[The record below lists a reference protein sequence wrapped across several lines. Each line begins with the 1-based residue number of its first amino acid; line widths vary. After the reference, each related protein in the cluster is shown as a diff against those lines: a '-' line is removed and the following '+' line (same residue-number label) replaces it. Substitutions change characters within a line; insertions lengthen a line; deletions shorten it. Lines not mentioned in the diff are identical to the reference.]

1 MQSMSSTSP
10 AIALDTRALPPAAP
24 LAVALSGGL
33 DSCVLLRLLAESEWA
48 RARGLRVL
56 HVDHALHAASADWAA
71 HCARVSASL
80 QLDFRLLRVE
90 LPNGPGGL
98 EERARCA
105 RHAAL
110 EAALHPGEVL
120 AMAHHQDD
128 QAETFL
134 LRALRGAGERGLGG
148 MRTLRRFGQGWLW
161 RPLLTTPRSALQA
174 FADARGLAWVDDPS
188 NADCRHDRN
197 FLRHR
202 VLPLLQQR
210 WPQAARTLALSAH
223 LNAEA
228 DARLQTL
235 DAIDLARVQ
244 LLEPQAL
251 DLDVLRGWDDARRT
265 RVLRA
270 WLQTMGCAPPSS
282 TVLRQIESELLYAR
296 SDSDAEVRW
305 RGHRLRAWREGL
317 YLLPSLPAL
326 PHGFAVPWSGASP
339 LALPDGHALAL
350 CNGLGDVQS
359 QARLPIAVQVKA
371 RIGGER
377 LRVSRHRPRQCVKQL
392 LQDLGVPPWQRPH
405 LPLLWSPQGEL
416 LAVADLALSEAFKTE
431 LLAQELCLRWLGP
444 YGRRPIA
451 DLDIPQGDDT

>member
-1 MQSMSSTSP
+1 MPRMPLPTP
-10 AIALDTRALPPAAP
+10 AIALDTRALPPEAHV
-24 LAVALSGGL
+24 AVALSGGL
-33 DSCVLLRLLAESEWA
+33 DSCVLLHLLAESDWA
-48 RARGLRVL
+48 RTRGLRVL
-56 HVDHALHAASADWAA
+56 HVDHGLHAASADWAA
-71 HCARVSASL
+71 HCARVAASL
-80 QLDFRLLRVE
+80 GLDFRLLPVE
-90 LPNGPGGL
+90 VPNGPGGL

-110 EAALHPGEVL
+110 ETALRTGEVL

-148 MRTLRRFGQGWLW
+148 MRTLRRFGRGWLW

-174 FADARGLAWVDDPS
+174 FADARGLTWIEDPS
-188 NADCRHDRN
+188 NSDCRHDRN

-235 DAIDLARVQ
+235 DAIDLARAQ
-244 LLEPQAL
+244 LLDPQTL
-251 DLDVLRGWDDARRT
+251 DLDVLRSWDCTRRT

-270 WLQTMGCAPPSS
+270 WLQAMGCAQPPQA
-282 TVLRQIESELLYAR
+282 VLHQIDSELLHAR

-326 PHGFAVPWSGASP
+326 PRGFAVTWAGASP

-350 CNGLGDVQS
+350 CNGLGDEQP
-359 QARLPIAVQVKA
+359 QARLPVAVRVCA
-371 RIGGER
+371 RAGGER
-377 LRVSRHRPRQCVKQL
+377 LRVSRNRPRQCVKQL
-392 LQDLGVPPWQRPH
+392 LQDLGVPPWQRPN
-405 LPLLWSPQGEL
+405 LPLLWSAQGEL
-416 LAVADLALSEAFKTE
+416 LAVADLALSEDFKTE

-451 DLDIPQGDDT
+451 GLDVRQQDDA